1 MNIHDNEILSFNKV
15 VMTRLTKIFSKYRFY
30 NIRYSRFTMIVVF
43 EEILIKHAVSW
54 LF

>member
-1 MNIHDNEILSFNKV
+1 MNIHDNEILS
-15 VMTRLTKIFSKYRFY
+15 LHGSQKYLVNIFY